1 MVFSPESLTKI
12 GTLGTFIY
20 IPLND
25 ESMSL
30 EIHINVGGCFYTPKR
45 DIELS
50 KKAVDAGFDGVWIG
64 DHFHPWLDNRP
75 YTHHVLPWLGA
86 LMNEVPDVTVGTS
99 VSCPMYRYEPPVFA
113 QAIATLD
120 NMFPDRFELGV
131 GVGEALNEAPFV
143 DEWPGWGT
151 RARTLVETIE
161 LMRKLWTESDYIS
174 YSGEQLEYSDIKLST
189 KPESDIDINW
199 AAWGPKSSQLAGEH
213 ADHVLTAAGPELVED
228 QVLPNFR
235 KGREASDG
243 DYYVSNEI
251 VANVGNP
258 EELVTE
264 ARERGELIPA
274 DTELDNPDP
283 RSIQS
288 VANNRLADMSDEEI
302 KDALLITDDASEL
315 IDTFEAFEDA
325 GVNRLLVTFNLGDPE
340 EAIEAFG
347 NEIIP
352 EF

>member
-1 MVFSPESLTKI
+1 M
-12 GTLGTFIY
+12 
-20 IPLND
+20 
-25 ESMSL
+25 
-30 EIHINVGGCFYTPKR
+30 EIHINVGGCFYPPAEE
-45 DIELS
+45 IEIA

-99 VSCPMYRYEPPVFA
+99 VSCPMYRYKPPVFA

-120 NMFPDRFELGV
+120 NMYPDRFELGV

-143 DEWPGWGT
+143 DSWPEWGT

-161 LMRKLWTESDYIS
+161 LMRSLWNESGYIS
-174 YSGEQLEYSDIKLST
+174 YSGEQLEYSDIKIST
-189 KPESDIDINW
+189 KPKTDIDIHW

-213 ADHVLTAAGPELVED
+213 ADHVLTAAGPELIED
-228 QVLPNFR
+228 QVLPNFK
-235 KGREASDG
+235 KGREGTDE
-243 DYYVSNEI
+243 DYHVSTEI
-251 VANVGNP
+251 VANIGDP
-258 EELVTE
+258 DELVAE

-288 VANNRLADMSDEEI
+288 VADERLEGMSDEEVQE
-302 KDALLITDDASEL
+302 ALLITDDASEL
-315 IDTFEAFEDA
+315 IETFEAFEKA
-325 GVNRLLVTFNLGDPE
+325 GVTRVLVTFNLGDPE
-340 EAIEAFG
+340 TAIEAFG
-347 NEIIP
+347 KEVIP

>member
-1 MVFSPESLTKI
+1 M
-12 GTLGTFIY
+12 
-20 IPLND
+20 
-25 ESMSL
+25 SM
-30 EIHINVGGCFYTPKR
+30 EIHINVGGCFYTPAE
-45 DIELS
+45 DIELA

-86 LMNEVPDVTVGTS
+86 LMSEVPDVPVGTS

-131 GVGEALNEAPFV
+131 GVGEALNESPFV
-143 DEWPGWGT
+143 DSWPEWGT
-151 RARTLVETIE
+151 RARTLVESVEI
-161 LMRKLWTESDYIS
+161 MRSLWNEDEYIS

-189 KPESDIDINW
+189 KPKTDIDIHW

-213 ADHVLTAAGPELVED
+213 TDHVLTAAGPDLIEN
-228 QVLPNFR
+228 QVHPNFK
-235 KGREASDG
+235 KGRDKADKSG
-243 DYYVSNEI
+243 NDYHVSTEI
-251 VANVGNP
+251 VANIGNP
-258 EELVTE
+258 DDLVAE

-288 VANNRLADMSDEEI
+288 VADERLAEMSDQEVQ
-302 KDALLITDDASEL
+302 DALLITDEPSEL
-315 IDTFEAFEDA
+315 IETFEAFEDA
-325 GVNRLLVTFNLGDPE
+325 GVTRLLVTFNLGDPE
-340 EAIEAFG
+340 QSIEAFG
-347 NEIIP
+347 DSIIP
-352 EF
+352 AF

>member
-1 MVFSPESLTKI
+1 
-12 GTLGTFIY
+12 
-20 IPLND
+20 
-25 ESMSL
+25 MSL
-30 EIHINVGGCFYTPKR
+30 EIHINVGGCFYPPAEE
-45 DIELS
+45 IEIA

-75 YTHHVLPWLGA
+75 YTHHILPWLGA

-99 VSCPMYRYEPPVFA
+99 VSCPMYRYEVPVFA

-120 NMFPDRFELGV
+120 NMYPGRFELGV

-143 DEWPGWGT
+143 DSWPGWGT
-151 RARTLVETIE
+151 RARTLVESIE
-161 LMRKLWTESDYIS
+161 IMRLLWNESEYIS
-174 YSGEQLEYSDIKLST
+174 YSGENLEYSDIKLST
-189 KPESDIDINW
+189 KPKTDIDIHW

-213 ADHVLTAAGPELVED
+213 ADHVLTAAGPELIED
-228 QVLPNFR
+228 QVLPNFE
-235 KGREASDG
+235 KGREATDD
-243 DYYVSNEI
+243 DYHVSTEI

-258 EELVTE
+258 DELVEE

-288 VANNRLADMSDEEI
+288 VADKRLEEMSDEEVQE
-302 KDALLITDDASEL
+302 ALLITDDASEL
-315 IDTFEAFEDA
+315 VETFEAFENA
-325 GVNRLLVTFNLGDPE
+325 GVTRVLVTFNLGDPE
-340 EAIEAFG
+340 ESIEAFG
-347 NEIIP
+347 EEVIP